1 MIPAG
6 YMYKLV
12 STSDGKQADS
22 PLVGIYSV
30 GACGAN
36 ISPFFTDYIPH
47 WKHNGYWFFHSPS
60 VMHEIAAENHIDLSR
75 MTLFFYELYEFEF
88 DLPDTEDEAW
98 IPIESESSFVTQI
111 VVPPKMVLAGFDV
124 VEYVCRNAP
133 ECSLLSCCNLAKEFT
148 VNSHCLFDSFEE
160 AKVAVE
166 SGKFHEREPGP
177 YRILAVHVVT
187 V

>member
-12 STSDGKQADS
+12 STSDGKEAASQPVDF
-22 PLVGIYSV
+22 YSA
-30 GACGAN
+30 GACGAG
-36 ISPFFTDYIPH
+36 ITPFFTDYVPH
-47 WKHNGYWFFHSPS
+47 WKHNGFWFFNSPG
-60 VMHEIAAENHIDLSR
+60 VMQEIAVEKHIDLSG

-88 DLPDTEDEAW
+88 DLPDAGEEAW
-98 IPIESESSFVTQI
+98 SPIESESSFVTEI
-111 VVPPKMVLAGFDV
+111 VVPSKKVLAGFDV
-124 VEYVCRNAP
+124 VEYVCRNSP
-133 ECSLLSCCNLAKEFT
+133 ECSLLSCSNLAKEFT
-148 VNSHCLFDSFEE
+148 VNSHCLFDTLED

-177 YRILAVHVVT
+177 YRILAVYVVT